1 LKFLDKTIL
10 EINTFFG
17 IILSTN
23 FINTIKMKKH
33 KNLILFLVITFL
45 RSIFLGMSKIF
56 LRSVL
61 KEDSRTLEEIAWY
74 ISLWAA
80 LSYLIWWALN
90 YTFRKKPIA
99 IMSWVIVILCLIYGY
114 MTDYF
119 PLRNFAI
126 IIAIMW
132 FFYWLWLTIKWIL
145 TTIEIME
152 SGLWETKINAITNIV
167 IFVWLLIWSYRGF
180 DIYERLQWVWVIWII
195 LTVSLATILIAFTK
209 YDLNFKKHTIYSAV
223 TKNIPNIIWSIR
235 KYFLYLIPIWIL
247 RAASTAVWQKM
258 LEIGIDV
265 MKKEPTKGIIVIVVS
280 MWWAILW
287 HVLSILITNRKK
299 AISTLL
305 TILLAIS
312 TIFFPNFLSQK
323 DTFLFMMGYSIYL
336 GVIFWVIVNLVEWRF
351 YHKIWEDNRKEFWSA
366 AYWIITSIIIFL
378 VMIIWNNV
386 TKRWWI
392 NTSFLFYWI
401 TVAAI
406 IPFLRRTK

>member
-1 LKFLDKTIL
+1 
-10 EINTFFG
+10 
-17 IILSTN
+17 
-23 FINTIKMKKH
+23 MKKH